1 MPTLGFLAHGDRVSN
16 GRPALLELQQ
26 RCLAA
31 VDADARVEALVECA
45 AGICDELVDSDRFPR
60 SMLN

>member
-1 MPTLGFLAHGDRVSN
+1 MLFRS
-16 GRPALLELQQ
+16 GRPAPLELQQ

-31 VDADARVEALVECA
+31 EHADARVEALVECA
-45 AGICDELVDSDRFPR
+45 AGICDELGDSDRFPR